1 MKELLDISK
10 QQEKRGESM
19 KVRKLLV
26 LPLLKQANDLF
37 ASISQ
42 GLQVPSLWLL
52 STNSGSKEKPGMQI
66 LKQT

>member
-52 STNSGSKEKPGMQI
+52 STNSGSKEKPEMQI